1 MEVDNKVQ
9 GNWFDKQATKF
20 DSSRYALMTVLMIA
34 QSCWGSVAAMFAMKL
49 DDVVLLSISVA
60 VTMASNSAF
69 IAQGPAKWCL
79 GLFYLSAI
87 ANLLVFLISFF
98 SL

>member
-34 QSCWGSVAAMFAMKL
+34 
-49 DDVVLLSISVA
+49 
-60 VTMASNSAF
+60 
-69 IAQGPAKWCL
+69 
-79 GLFYLSAI
+79 
-87 ANLLVFLISFF
+87 
-98 SL
+98 

>member
-1 MEVDNKVQ
+1 MEVSDKVK
-9 GNWFDKQATKF
+9 GNWFDKQAVKF
-20 DSSRYALMTVLMIA
+20 ESSRYALMTLLMIA
-34 QSCWGSVAAMFAMKL
+34 QSCWGSVAAMYAMKL
-49 DDVVLLSISVA
+49 ENVVLLAISVA
-60 VTMASNSAF
+60 VTMASNAAF

-87 ANLLVFLISFF
+87 ANLLVFLMSFF